1 MNNKQRNK
9 QLSSIMDKH
18 YMNANYFKKDKCVYC
33 GSPSNDIDYV
43 PPVEQA
49 YAFGKNFMETNDQ
62 KINYEKLKEIQ
73 ISFEESMKILERHVA
88 ESIANK
94 NELGIIKNDLLEAN
108 KRFNQALN
116 HLDELKNSIDF
127 QNKTHTK

>member
-1 MNNKQRNK
+1 
-9 QLSSIMDKH
+9 
-18 YMNANYFKKDKCVYC
+18 
-33 GSPSNDIDYV
+33 
-43 PPVEQA
+43 
-49 YAFGKNFMETNDQ
+49 METNDQ
-62 KINYEKLKEIQ
+62 KINFEKLKEIQ
-73 ISFEESMKILERHVA
+73 ISFEESMKILERNVA

-127 QNKTHTK
+127 QNETHTKWA